1 MAADGSTTDAFEGGP
16 DMAERPKSSG
26 FKSESL
32 SDVIS
37 IRSPEEARHSVNVL
51 NEWAD
56 DDESRLRRAIRT
68 ATGAANRAEA
78 LAKRRAR
85 PLSDKEKKEMMRV
98 AQTYRRYVERASQK
112 LARLRDRAAQR
123 AGAAARPGRG
133 GRTIFFPPK
142 HKELAEIITI
152 RSPEEA
158 REAVR
163 KLGEWADDDP
173 NRVRTAIRSATL
185 AANRAL
191 VSTKRKTRPLSPEEK
206 KEMLQVA
213 EIYRS
218 YTRVLSKKL
227 QQLKRRASTDSGS
240 GRDRPGT
247 RYPSHPAGQP
257 TA

>member
-1 MAADGSTTDAFEGGP
+1 MGEGNG
-16 DMAERPKSSG
+16 RNRSSQRLQ
-26 FKSESL
+26 SESL

-37 IRSPEEARHSVNVL
+37 IRSPEEARHSVSIL

-56 DDESRLRRAIRT
+56 DDENRLRRAIRA
-68 ATGAANRAEA
+68 ATGAANRAQA
-78 LAKRRAR
+78 MTKRRTR
-85 PLSDKEKKEMMRV
+85 PLSENERNEMMRV
-98 AQTYRRYVERASQK
+98 AQTYRSHVERASRK
-112 LARLRDRAAQR
+112 LARLRARSDSRTG
-123 AGAAARPGRG
+123 AGARPGRG

-142 HKELAEIITI
+142 HKALAEIITI

-191 VSTKRKTRPLSPEEK
+191 VSTRRKTRPLSREEMR
-206 KEMLQVA
+206 EMLQVA

-218 YTRVLSKKL
+218 YTRFLSKKL
-227 QQLKRRASTDSGS
+227 EQLKRRASTSPGS
-240 GRDRPGT
+240 GRDRSGV
-247 RYPSHPAGQP
+247 RYPSQPAGQP

>member
-1 MAADGSTTDAFEGGP
+1 MADGNDRKRSP
-16 DMAERPKSSG
+16 QRSRSSR

-37 IRSPEEARHSVNVL
+37 IRSPEEARHSVSIL
-51 NEWAD
+51 IDWAD
-56 DDESRLRRAIRT
+56 DDEDRLRKAIRA
-68 ATGAANRAEA
+68 ATGAANRAQA
-78 LAKRRAR
+78 LTKRRTR
-85 PLSDKEKKEMMRV
+85 PLSEKERGEMMRV

-123 AGAAARPGRG
+123 AGAATRPGRG
-133 GRTIFFPPK
+133 GRTIFFPPR
-142 HKELAEIITI
+142 HKALAEIITI

-163 KLGEWADDDP
+163 RLGEWADDDP

-191 VSTKRKTRPLSPEEK
+191 ASTKRKIRPLTPEER
-206 KEMLQVA
+206 KEMVQVA

-218 YTRVLSKKL
+218 YTTLLSKKL
-227 QQLKRRASTDSGS
+227 DELKRRAPADSGPR
-240 GRDRPGT
+240 RDRRRT
-247 RYPSHPAGQP
+247 RYPSQSAEQP